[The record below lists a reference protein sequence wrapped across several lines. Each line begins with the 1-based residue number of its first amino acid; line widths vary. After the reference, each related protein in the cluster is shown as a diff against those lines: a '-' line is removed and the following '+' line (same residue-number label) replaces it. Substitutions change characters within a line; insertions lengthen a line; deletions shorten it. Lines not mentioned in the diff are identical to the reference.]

1 MDSWLFLFLLVAW
14 TSLKSLLPKPCS
26 KFQHTS
32 CFHSLTSASSRM
44 QAALSGC
51 DKDSLMRG
59 CWDKVFLG
67 NLTVVKKT
75 SKSNGK
81 EIFLNEMFCR
91 FRRELYQIR
100 GVSHVE

>member
-26 KFQHTS
+26 NFQHTS
-32 CFHSLTSASSRM
+32 CFHSLTSASSGM

-59 CWDKVFLG
+59 CWNKVFLG
-67 NLTVVKKT
+67 N
-75 SKSNGK
+75 
-81 EIFLNEMFCR
+81 
-91 FRRELYQIR
+91 
-100 GVSHVE
+100 